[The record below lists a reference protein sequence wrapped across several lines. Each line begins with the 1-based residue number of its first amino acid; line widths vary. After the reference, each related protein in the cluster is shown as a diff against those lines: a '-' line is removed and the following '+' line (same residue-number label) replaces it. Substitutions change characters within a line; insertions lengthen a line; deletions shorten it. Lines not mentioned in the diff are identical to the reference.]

1 MIIHEPT
8 NQVVLKVSNPKLI
21 CEAIPGSQ
29 IKHVG
34 GQDIVLT
41 PFTLEATR
49 ALNSLNIKAPSPI
62 TTNYKWAGTLTPKAH
77 QIATSSFATLNE
89 RHLILNEIGTGKT
102 MSALWMADYLL
113 SIGDVNKVLIVSPL
127 STLER
132 VWGDSIFINFIHRKF
147 VVLHGTRQQ
156 RIKKLRQEADF
167 YIINFDGFKII
178 QHLIKNMFDL
188 MIIDEV
194 SELRNPS
201 TDRFKVFY
209 QWVQDNNP
217 KLCMMTGTPTPESPE
232 NAWSLARLVGYPYL
246 PSYTRFRDMTTF
258 KVQDHVRIPRPE
270 SVEIVR
276 QVLQPSIRFTREE
289 CLDLPPTTV
298 QTRLAAL
305 TTEQR
310 DYYKKMQKKLIVELK
325 GLSDAIVAANKAVL
339 LMKLVQ
345 ICCGVVYTENGSVHE
360 IDAKPRVTLV
370 KEIIDEA
377 GGKVILFVPLTGVL
391 QMLRRELSKRY
402 TVEIVYGDV
411 PTKERN
417 KIFHDFQNTPEPRIL
432 LAHPQTMSH
441 GLTLTSA
448 TTIIWYGPIYSNDV
462 YTQANGRIERIGK
475 NKSCTVVHIL
485 STELEEVIYNK
496 LSNKQK
502 IQQSLLELIRGDS
515 HENW

>member
-21 CEAIPGSQ
+21 CDTIPGSQ
-29 IKHVG
+29 IKNVG

-49 ALNSLNIKAPSPI
+49 ALNLLNIKAPSPI
-62 TTNYKWAGTLTPKAH
+62 TTNYKWAGTLSPKAH
-77 QIATSSFATLNE
+77 QIATSAFATLNE

-113 SIGDVNKVLIVSPL
+113 SVGDINKVLIVSPL

-132 VWGDSIFINFIHRKF
+132 VWGDSIFINFLHRKF

-167 YIINFDGFKII
+167 YIVNFDGFKII
-178 QHLIKNMFDL
+178 HPLIKNMFDL
-188 MIIDEV
+188 VIIDEV

-209 QWVQDNNP
+209 SWIQDNNP
-217 KLCMMTGTPTPESPE
+217 KLCMMTGTPTPESPV

-246 PSYTRFRDMTTF
+246 PSYTRFRDMTMM
-258 KVQDHVRIPRPE
+258 KVREHVYIPRPE
-270 SVEIVR
+270 SVEIVK

-298 QTRLAAL
+298 QTRVAGL
-305 TTEQR
+305 TPEQR
-310 DYYKKMQKKLIVELK
+310 NYYKEMQKKLIIELK
-325 GLSDAIVAANKAVL
+325 SSNDAITAANRAVL

-345 ICCGVVYTENGSVHE
+345 ICCGVVYTENGSVHQ
-360 IDAKPRVTLV
+360 IDAKPRITLT
-370 KEIIDEA
+370 KELIDEA

-391 QMLRRELSKRY
+391 AMLLSELRKRY
-402 TVEIVYGDV
+402 TVEVVYGET
-411 PTKERN
+411 PTKQRN

-448 TTIIWYGPIYSNDV
+448 TTIIWYGPIYSNDI

-475 NKSCTVVHIL
+475 NRSCTVVHIV
-485 STELEEVIYNK
+485 STDLEEKMYDK
-496 LSNKQK
+496 LSNKQQV
-502 IQQSLLELIRGDS
+502 QQTLLEMISGDS
-515 HENW
+515 HEHW